1 MASWK
6 YLVVNYEL
14 VEKEKHI
21 NVNVQKRGYAFAK
34 CIVNELSKDLICK
47 VGKNNLCVRRMR
59 LN

>member
-1 MASWK
+1 
-6 YLVVNYEL
+6 L

-21 NVNVQKRGYAFAK
+21 NVNVQKRGFAFAK
-34 CIVNELSKDLICK
+34 CIVSELLKDLISK